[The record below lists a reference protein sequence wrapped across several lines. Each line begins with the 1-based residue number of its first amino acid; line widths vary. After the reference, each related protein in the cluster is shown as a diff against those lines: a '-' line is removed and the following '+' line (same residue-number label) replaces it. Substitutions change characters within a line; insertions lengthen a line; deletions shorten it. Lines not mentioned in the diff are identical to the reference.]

1 MSGDAAT
8 LASPWPRRF
17 AAYLAERF
25 PLARHGLL
33 IVSYS
38 SSNLFLARALTAPGE
53 PMRWDRSSLLA
64 GATLLL
70 FFFHLRVFDEH
81 KDAADDR
88 RLHPERVLSR
98 GLVSLRQLRIAGA
111 AAIALEAALAAAA
124 GRAALL
130 GWLVAFGFSL
140 LMLAEFFAGRWLR
153 DRLLAYAALHMLI
166 MPLLALMLF
175 SFATGQ
181 PAQRAPAWYW
191 LYAWVGFFVTFNW
204 EISRKIR
211 APEEEREGVQSY
223 TRMLGTVG
231 AARAVL
237 AVRVVDT
244 AMVAAVG
251 WHLGLPTWFYLALV
265 ALYGLCLVGYVQFR
279 RLPSPVHARR
289 MELYA
294 GLYIVAFDLVL
305 AAALAHRFGLELGT
319 GAHAP
324 HATDAA

>member
-1 MSGDAAT
+1 MRGGAT

-38 SSNLFLARALTAPGE
+38 SSNLFLARALTEPGA

-64 GATLLL
+64 AATLLL

-81 KDAADDR
+81 KDAEDDR

-98 GLVSLRQLRIAGA
+98 GLVTLAHLKIAGGV
-111 AAIALEAALAAAA
+111 AIALEVALAAAA
-124 GRAALL
+124 GRAAFL
-130 GWLVAFGFSL
+130 GWLAAFGFSL

-153 DRLLAYAALHMLI
+153 DRLLVYAALHMLV
-166 MPLLALMLF
+166 MPLLAAMLF
-175 SFATGQ
+175 SFATGRPPLQ
-181 PAQRAPAWYW
+181 APFWFW
-191 LYAWVGFFVTFNW
+191 VYAWVGFFVTFNW

-223 TRMLGTVG
+223 TRTLGTFG
-231 AARAVL
+231 AAWAVL
-237 AVRVVDT
+237 AVRAVDT

-251 WHLGLPTWFYLALV
+251 WRLDLPAWFYLALV
-265 ALYGLCLVGYVQFR
+265 ALYALCLVGFVQFR
-279 RLPSPVHARR
+279 RAPTPVHARR

-305 AAALAHRFGLELGT
+305 AAALAHRFGLELSR
-319 GAHAP
+319 GAA
-324 HATDAA
+324 